1 MATAN
6 PAANPATPPARRR
19 SRRILLLGLGLIGL
33 LGLVFWGPIASYAVT
48 GSAYGARVA
57 CSCRFAGGRSLSDC
71 KKDLEAGMELVTLSE
86 DAQAKSVTARFAL
99 LSPQTAT
106 FREGEGCVLEK
117 WRD

>member
-6 PAANPATPPARRR
+6 PGANPVSLPARPR
-19 SRRILLLGLGLIGL
+19 SRRILLLGLGLIAL
-33 LGLVFWGPIASYAVT
+33 LVVVFWGPIASYAVT

-57 CSCRFAGGRSLSDC
+57 CACRFAGGRSLGDC